1 MEKIVDEMS
10 EKGMGGYFSA
20 FLSRIGGVF
29 LAPDAVFKQIIADKI
44 GVWEPFLLILLLV
57 GIEGAVCASFVYR
70 VILAIAESLS
80 YVTGNVPL
88 GLLGAIPWIMVILM
102 VVVALIFWIVVAG
115 IAHISAKYIFKSEG
129 SFVQLLKLYGYSL
142 TPYSLVILG
151 TVLLGISWGTW
162 PLSMFF
168 NIVATF
174 WVVLLMAVAV
184 KHNYNIDVGKA
195 FISSFIGPMVVWLII
210 VGIFWAWLWLI
221 ISSFAGGFV

>member
-1 MEKIVDEMS
+1 MEKIGDEMS
-10 EKGMGGYFSA
+10 EKGMSGYFSA

-29 LAPDAVFKQIIADKI
+29 LAPDAAFKQIIADKV

-57 GIEGAVCASFVYR
+57 GIEGAVFASFVYR

-80 YVTGNVPL
+80 YLTGNVPL

-102 VVVALIFWIVVAG
+102 AVVALIFWIVVAG

-151 TVLLGISWGTW
+151 TVLLGISWATW

-210 VGIFWAWLWLI
+210 VGVFWAWLWLI